1 MLDQNVTINFKKLTR
16 ESIKSIEERIF
27 NDKLLLEIEN
37 DECKPPNKK
46 PKPHEQSIDAD
57 RKQGPNKDL
66 LTGKKLPERFK
77 NLFDPKLF
85 SIPIEEIDEFYQNDY
100 VLKNTEFIIIIRF
113 IKFVTFN

>member
-46 PKPHEQSIDAD
+46 PKPYVQSIDAD
-57 RKQGPNKDL
+57 RPNKDL

-77 NLFDPKLF
+77 NLLDPKLF

-100 VLKNTEFIIIIRF
+100 VL
-113 IKFVTFN
+113 